1 MRGCNYKYCDV
12 SNLYGWAMLQKFT
25 IKGFKWVKNLY
36 EFNEDFIES
45 YKNSSKEG
53 YFPEGDAEDPK
64 ILNKPHNNL
73 PFLPEIKKLTN

>member
-1 MRGCNYKYCDV
+1 
-12 SNLYGWAMLQKFT
+12 MLQKFT
-25 IKGFKWVKNLY
+25 IKEIKWAKNLY